1 MIFIKKKQNKKKRD
15 IEAKLFILFYELKE
29 EKNKTYSPEECEKNV
44 VYIFDDHDS
53 FKSYFE
59 INGFVDISED
69 LLELCRMKTTK
80 KGTVIALKGLCDHA
94 IRRHSLL
101 SLENTET
108 VSCDRT
114 FVVSK
119 EKSFDFKNAKPNYEL
134 RNENSKF
141 FEKVNN
147 INNDI
152 RMETTTQE
160 KVMLKTKK

>member
-1 MIFIKKKQNKKKRD
+1 MKKEKNKKKID
-15 IEAKLFILFYELKE
+15 IEAKLFMSVLHLKE
-29 EKNKTYSPEECEKNV
+29 QKNKKYSSEECEKNIAYV
-44 VYIFDDHDS
+44 FDDHDS

-59 INGFVDISED
+59 INGFADISED

-80 KGTVIALKGLCDHA
+80 KGTVISLKGLCDHA
-94 IRRHSLL
+94 IRRHNLL
-101 SLENTET
+101 SLENAET
-108 VSCDRT
+108 VSCDRA

-119 EKSFDFKNAKPNYEL
+119 EKSLDFKNAKPNYEL

-152 RMETTTQE
+152 RVETTTLE
-160 KVMLKTKK
+160 KVMLKTKNNN